1 MKNKRFLVMGL
12 GEFGSALAP
21 ELAALGAV
29 VLAVDIAGKK
39 VEAIRDRV
47 AAAAVADIRDRAAL
61 QELVTT
67 TFDVAIVAIGGSLES
82 SILATLH
89 LKSLAVREIY
99 VEANTEE
106 RAEVLRRVGA
116 DHVISPERDL
126 GKRLAQRLAN
136 PNMLDFLPIQEGYGV
151 LRVQAPRWTHEKSL
165 LELELRKTMKLTVI
179 AIRTAAGK
187 DLVAPGANQVIH
199 EGDEL
204 AVVGRD
210 AELIR
215 FKDRVE

>member
-1 MKNKRFLVMGL
+1 MG
-12 GEFGSALAP
+12 E
-21 ELAALGAV
+21 AA
-29 VLAVDIAGKK
+29 
-39 VEAIRDRV
+39 RP
-47 AAAAVADIRDRAAL
+47 
-61 QELVTT
+61 
-67 TFDVAIVAIGGSLES
+67 FDVAIIAIGGSLES

-89 LKSLAVREIY
+89 LKSLAVREVY
-99 VEANTEE
+99 AEANTEE

-116 DHVISPERDL
+116 DKVISPERDL
-126 GKRLAQRLAN
+126 GKRLAQQLAN
-136 PNMLDFLPIQEGYGV
+136 PNMLDFLTIQEGYGV

-187 DLVAPGANQVIH
+187 DIVAPGANQVIH

-210 AELIR
+210 ADLIR